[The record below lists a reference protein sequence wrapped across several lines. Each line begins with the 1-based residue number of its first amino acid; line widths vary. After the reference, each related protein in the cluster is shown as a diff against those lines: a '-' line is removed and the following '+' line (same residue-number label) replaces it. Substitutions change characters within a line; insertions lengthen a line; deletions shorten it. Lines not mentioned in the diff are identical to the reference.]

1 MIFDSGD
8 RVLFIGD
15 SITDCGR
22 QGPAAP
28 FGDGYFNLLRALV
41 TARHPDVALTWLN
54 RGISGNTVR
63 HLRERW
69 ERDALAERPDWL
81 AVFIGINDVWRYF
94 GDRAYDHVPLPEFE
108 STLRSLL
115 TEAVETT
122 GCHLILATPYFIE
135 PSLTDPQRA
144 MSDQYAG
151 VVRKV
156 ASDHGALLVDT
167 QAVFDELLVSRPAAE
182 WAPDR
187 VHPGI
192 EGHMALALAFLD
204 VISAA

>member
-1 MIFDSGD
+1 MIFDNGD

-28 FGDGYFNLLRALV
+28 YGDGYCNLLRALV
-41 TARHPDVALTWLN
+41 TARHPEVALTWLN
-54 RGISGNTVR
+54 RGVSGNTVR
-63 HLRERW
+63 HLLERW

-81 AVFIGINDVWRYF
+81 AVFIGINDVWRHF
-94 GDRAYDHVPLPEFE
+94 GERAHEHVPLPEYE

-135 PSLTDPQRA
+135 PSSTDPQRA

-167 QAVFDELLVSRPAAE
+167 QAVFDRLLLSRPSPE

-187 VHPGI
+187 VHPGL

-204 VISAA
+204 VISGA